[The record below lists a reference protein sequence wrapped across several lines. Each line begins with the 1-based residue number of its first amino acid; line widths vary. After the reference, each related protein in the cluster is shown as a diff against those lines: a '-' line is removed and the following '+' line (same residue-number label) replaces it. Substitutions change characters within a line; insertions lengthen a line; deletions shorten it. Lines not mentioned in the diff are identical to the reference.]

1 MFSNLEVDS
10 DTDNIHVSPENE
22 IRKAKKK
29 LKSIEKLK
37 YKEHLTPEEK
47 IKLQNESIWL
57 KVINPSYISPEEK
70 HRNEQDEIT
79 QQKEKMKKK
88 MKKDKLKQAKLK
100 KEQDRRNREQDRRN
114 EEQDRRN
121 REQDRR
127 NEEQDRRNR
136 EQDRRNEEQGR
147 YNEEQQERFEYQ
159 QRQLLK
165 QQKHISKLEKDIIC
179 EFNGLLTQGFSK
191 KKAKHNMLLRY
202 HPDKN
207 LGDSVKANK
216 ISCIIND
223 FE

>member
-37 YKEHLTPEEK
+37 CKEHLTPEEK
-47 IKLQNESIWL
+47 IKLQNEPISL

-70 HRNEQDEIT
+70 HRNEQYEIT
-79 QQKEKMKKK
+79 KQKEKMKKK
-88 MKKDKLKQAKLK
+88 MKKDKLKQTKLK
-100 KEQDRRNREQDRRN
+100 KERIKERQRNEEQDRRN

-127 NEEQDRRNR
+127 NR
-136 EQDRRNEEQGR
+136 EQDRRNEEQ
-147 YNEEQQERFEYQ
+147 QERSKYQ

-165 QQKHISKLEKDIIC
+165 QQKQISKLEKDIIC